1 MDRDDKEFGKK
12 REKLQQQQK
21 VRSVTR
27 QKGKKNVVTVTRTLL
42 HYFEALSV
50 LALLLL
56 GELDQRRSRALD
68 ARAGSKR
75 QRRWLR
81 GVLRRR
87 RRQCGSRPFPV
98 IHTLE
103 KVRQGVGGDDLRA
116 SSARRERGSTTDGS
130 VDDAATGRRRARS
143 QRA

>member
-1 MDRDDKEFGKK
+1 MDKGFGKK
-12 REKLQQQQK
+12 REKLQQQQQK

-56 GELDQRRSRALD
+56 GELDLRRSRALD

-75 QRRWLR
+75 QR
-81 GVLRRR
+81 
-87 RRQCGSRPFPV
+87 
-98 IHTLE
+98 
-103 KVRQGVGGDDLRA
+103 
-116 SSARRERGSTTDGS
+116 
-130 VDDAATGRRRARS
+130 
-143 QRA
+143 